1 MYCCNKIHNAHK
13 DITFVMHSTCI
24 TLLPRWYNGRLPYHF
39 RNVNLCTLK
48 MCTALYVFPLG
59 KVISASGHLLA
70 VEVVV
75 HLSERHCSTGSID
88 DESVQVE
95 LVVDWD
101 PKDGLEVEGVQL
113 LDQPLRG
120 GE

>member
-1 MYCCNKIHNAHK
+1 MYPKDMYCI
-13 DITFVMHSTCI
+13 
-24 TLLPRWYNGRLPYHF
+24 
-39 RNVNLCTLK
+39 
-48 MCTALYVFPLG
+48 YVFPLG
-59 KVISASGHLLA
+59 KVICASGHLLA

-75 HLSERHCSTGSID
+75 HLSERHCSTGSVD

-95 LVVDWD
+95 LMVDGD

-120 GE
+120 G